1 MMNKRK
7 EELGK
12 GIRALLRDMDV
23 GESGPAATASAL
35 SGVAEIDV
43 NAVSVNPYQPRSE
56 FDAQALEE
64 LAASIRVHGLI
75 QPVAVRRLEGGR
87 YQLISG
93 ERRLR
98 ASRLAGLSRIPAYVR
113 SANDQE
119 LLEMGLIENI
129 QRADLNPMEIALHYQ
144 RLLDECGLQ
153 HDQLAARV
161 GKDRSTVTNY
171 LRILRLQPDIQKALR
186 GGEISLGHAKVLGGL
201 TDPVAQLDLFRRC
214 RDKDM
219 SVRQLER
226 EAVHYR
232 PRKKTAKPAGA
243 AALPPA
249 LRQLQDKLSSRLS
262 ARVRVVPGRGGQGA
276 LSIAYHSEE
285 DLQRLAEL
293 LGGEHP

>member
-23 GESGPAATASAL
+23 SESGPSAAAAL

-43 NAVSVNPYQPRSE
+43 NAIAVNPYQPRSE

-64 LAASIRVHGLI
+64 LAASIRIHGLI
-75 QPVAVRRLEGGR
+75 QPVAVRRLDGGR

-98 ASRLAGLSRIPAYVR
+98 AARLAGLSRIPAYIR
-113 SANDQE
+113 NANDQDV
-119 LLEMGLIENI
+119 LEMGLVENI

-171 LRILRLQPDIQKALR
+171 LRILKLQPDIQKALR
-186 GGEISLGHAKVLGGL
+186 SGAISLGHAKVLGGL
-201 TDPVAQLDLFRRC
+201 SDPVAQLDLFQRC

-226 EAVHYR
+226 EAAHYR
-232 PRKKTAKPAGA
+232 PRKKTERKAGT

-249 LRQLQDKLSSRLS
+249 LRQVQDRLSSRLS

-276 LSIAYHSEE
+276 LTIAYHSQD
-285 DLQRLAEL
+285 DLDRLVEL
-293 LGGEHP
+293 LGGDRP